1 MFKPAL
7 MGFVVKIYCS
17 CSVNSVL
24 KSLPRGRGTPCDG
37 LYGEALL
44 ERAIFC
50 RLQVYGKVCIS
61 LVELYK
67 RVRKSVIWVCERA
80 QKG

>member
-7 MGFVVKIYCS
+7 MGFVMKIYCS

-24 KSLPRGRGTPCDG
+24 KSLPKGRGTPCDG
-37 LYGEALL
+37 LYGEAPP
-44 ERAIFC
+44 ERAIFF
-50 RLQVYGKVCIS
+50 RLRVYGKVCIS

>member
-7 MGFVVKIYCS
+7 MGLVLKIYCS

-24 KSLPRGRGTPCDG
+24 KSLTRGRVTPCDG
-37 LYGEALL
+37 LYREAPP
-44 ERAIFC
+44 ERGIFF
-50 RLQVYGKVCIS
+50 RLQVYEKVCIS

-67 RVRKSVIWVCERA
+67 RVRKTVIWVCERA

>member
-7 MGFVVKIYCS
+7 MGLVMKIYWTCA
-17 CSVNSVL
+17 VNSVL

-37 LYGEALL
+37 LYGEAPP
-44 ERAIFC
+44 ERGIFF
-50 RLQVYGKVCIS
+50 RLQVYEKACIS